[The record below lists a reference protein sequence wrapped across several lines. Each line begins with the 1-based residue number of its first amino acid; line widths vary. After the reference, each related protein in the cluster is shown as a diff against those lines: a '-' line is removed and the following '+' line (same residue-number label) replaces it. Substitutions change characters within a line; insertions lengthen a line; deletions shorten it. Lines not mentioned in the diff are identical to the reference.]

1 MPRTP
6 DELSG
11 LIALE
16 QSIDRAHVAAWAR
29 EAQRA
34 RGVAWSGFGP
44 ARPEERTPQALAA
57 AAAGKLAS
65 RRAWRMSST
74 GQLLAAVAETQRAA
88 AAAHSAGDQIR
99 AAIARSEETSAA
111 ACLAAALEL
120 SQLTHAAC
128 RSARRARRAARRAAD
143 EPAS

>member
-1 MPRTP
+1 MSPAQ
-6 DELSG
+6 DELRG

-16 QSIDRAHVAAWAR
+16 QSIDRAQVAAWAR
-29 EAQRA
+29 EARRA
-34 RGVAWSGFGP
+34 RGVAWSGFGS
-44 ARPEERTPQALAA
+44 ARPVERSPNALADGA
-57 AAAGKLAS
+57 AVKLAA
-65 RRAWRMSST
+65 RRAWRMSAV

-111 ACLAAALEL
+111 ACLAASLQL

-128 RSARRARRAARRAAD
+128 RSARRARRAARRAAE